1 MPGKVTSEIRRGCS
15 KLTQT
20 SHFLSRDF
28 LTQEQAELT
37 KSTRLPSRAS
47 CATATGRESKKY
59 IFTWKNLR
67 IEIRMSSTAGDHSGI
82 VVITQVLPQPK
93 LLAHEQADERAKT
106 ATAIPRPLEKFF
118 RGEPKA
124 LGVTQILTGIIQ
136 ILFGIILTAG
146 VNERGFILPAII
158 FTGVPFWC
166 GIMYIVSGSLSVAAS
181 RNPAIRLIRASL
193 GMNIVSAVAS
203 GIAIIIYPCTT
214 VLEYRSYYQC
224 SLFSDSEACNK
235 MYNVHTTEYIGSMY
249 MLLVFTILEFCVSIS
264 TSAFACKAVCRT
276 AYSEVNV
283 VIYQNTAPS
292 PAVTNLSSSPPTYE
306 EAKSL

>member
-181 RNPAIRLIRASL
+181 RNPAIRL
-193 GMNIVSAVAS
+193 
-203 GIAIIIYPCTT
+203 
-214 VLEYRSYYQC
+214 
-224 SLFSDSEACNK
+224 
-235 MYNVHTTEYIGSMY
+235 TTEYIGSMY